1 MKNINNL
8 IDQVP
13 GSTLEDQFEL
23 INQSW
28 NLQKKHGVNLII

>member
-8 IDQVP
+8 IDQVS
-13 GSTLEDQFEL
+13 GSSLETQFEL

-28 NLQKKHGVNLII
+28 NLQK

>member
-1 MKNINNL
+1 MQNINDL

-13 GSTLEDQFEL
+13 GSSLETQFEL

-28 NLQKKHGVNLII
+28 DLQK

>member
-13 GSTLEDQFEL
+13 GSTLETQFEL

-28 NLQKKHGVNLII
+28 DLQK

>member
-13 GSTLEDQFEL
+13 GSSLEIQFEL
-23 INQSW
+23 INQSC
-28 NLQKKHGVNLII
+28 NLQK

>member
-13 GSTLEDQFEL
+13 GSTLEIQFEL

-28 NLQKKHGVNLII
+28 NLQK

>member
-1 MKNINNL
+1 MQNINNL

-13 GSTLEDQFEL
+13 GSSLEIQFEL

-28 NLQKKHGVNLII
+28 NLQK